1 MRHPIQ
7 LMVLAWLLA
16 VPGGA
21 SAQSGGSFDLSWS
34 SIGGGGSRSTG
45 TGFTLQGLVASWNSG
60 QSTGGTFTLQGG
72 WGGPIATTDAPVAPI
87 PAAFAWQPARP
98 NPFFDRSSIEFGL
111 PHSSHVQLAVF
122 DISGRRLRL
131 LVDEFLAEGVA
142 HYQASVAIAWRAVLR
157 VARGDVEGAVSDAE
171 RALELSRPA
180 NDPQLKLMSAEMAT
194 MVFLSAGDRA
204 RASATLDEALVDLRE
219 LRQTG
224 FPVVWLHGLAWVA
237 SALGRAD
244 EVLEAVE
251 DEPADTPWLRA
262 GRAVAFGDFPAAAD
276 IFAGMPAPAFEAF
289 FRLRAAEALV
299 AEGRRAEA
307 DEQLRPALAFYR
319 GVAATRY
326 VREGEAL
333 LAASA

>member
-131 LVDEFLAEGVA
+131 LVDEFLAPGWHHTTWDGTGE
-142 HYQASVAIAWRAVLR
+142 
-157 VARGDVEGAVSDAE
+157 RGE
-171 RALELSRPA
+171 RLPGGIYFVRL
-180 NDPQLKLMSAEMAT
+180 D
-194 MVFLSAGDRA
+194 AGDIH
-204 RASATLDEALVDLRE
+204 ASSRI
-219 LRQTG
+219 
-224 FPVVWLHGLAWVA
+224 
-237 SALGRAD
+237 
-244 EVLEAVE
+244 
-251 DEPADTPWLRA
+251 
-262 GRAVAFGDFPAAAD
+262 AF
-276 IFAGMPAPAFEAF
+276 
-289 FRLRAAEALV
+289 V
-299 AEGRRAEA
+299 H
-307 DEQLRPALAFYR
+307 
-319 GVAATRY
+319 
-326 VREGEAL
+326 
-333 LAASA
+333 